1 MEITYLGH
9 SCFKISGKKISILT
23 DPFDPEKVGL
33 KLAKQD
39 VDVVTVSHQHFDH
52 NNLGALKSEYLL
64 LDSPGE
70 YEVKESE
77 FVGVEGYHDDKL
89 GSERGKVTMF
99 AMDVDGV
106 KIAHLGDIGAEL
118 TSAQLDCIDG
128 VDILLIPVGGKYT
141 IDAET
146 AVKVVNQID
155 PKIVIPMHFQ
165 AGKMEDLAPVTD
177 FFKEMAV
184 TPIAQEKL
192 KIALKDLPEELEVVY
207 LKY

>member
-1 MEITYLGH
+1 MEITYLGQ
-9 SCFKISGKKISILT
+9 SCFKIIGKKISILT
-23 DPFDPEKVGL
+23 DPYNQEMVGI
-33 KLAKQD
+33 KLPKQD
-39 VDVVTVSHQHFDH
+39 VDVVTVSHQHSDH
-52 NNLGALKSEYLL
+52 NCLDVLKGDYLL
-64 LDSPGE
+64 LDSAGE

-77 FVGVEGYHDDKL
+77 FVGVEGYHDDKQ
-89 GSERGKVTMF
+89 GAERGKVTMF
-99 AMDVDGV
+99 SIVVDGIKV
-106 KIAHLGDIGAEL
+106 AHLGDIGTEL

-155 PKIVIPMHFQ
+155 PKIVIPMHYQ
-165 AGKMEDLAPVTD
+165 TSKISGLAPVTD

-184 TPIAQEKL
+184 TPTPQEKL
-192 KIALKDLPEELEVVY
+192 KVVLKDLPEELEVVY